1 MCEGQYWLIYF
12 AAPERFHV
20 HAGSE
25 RVGEVVYIPVYDRS
39 LPTKGV
45 RAVLEVMM
53 QQGAAEPMAEV
64 ITYISTALNLLQV
77 CLAPSRPPLTEVAA
91 MLHCMGSAL
100 LPVLLRLKVECILAG
115 CCT

>member
-1 MCEGQYWLIYF
+1 M
-12 AAPERFHV
+12 
-20 HAGSE
+20 
-25 RVGEVVYIPVYDRS
+25 YDRS

-77 CLAPSRPPLTEVAA
+77 CHVDHC
-91 MLHCMGSAL
+91 LHW
-100 LPVLLRLKVECILAG
+100 
-115 CCT
+115 

>member
-1 MCEGQYWLIYF
+1 MF
-12 AAPERFHV
+12 
-20 HAGSE
+20 
-25 RVGEVVYIPVYDRS
+25 IPVYDRS

-77 CLAPSRPPLTEVAA
+77 CHVDHC
-91 MLHCMGSAL
+91 LHW
-100 LPVLLRLKVECILAG
+100 
-115 CCT
+115 